1 MTYIILCE
9 GKTDAFIINLIMSK
23 VGFKYVN
30 KKQGI
35 SFKLLKNQSLDYFVK
50 DEDKLLIWNT
60 GGCENLL
67 KAVEEVKK
75 LSKSSTVPI
84 DSLGIV
90 IDKDFNEEDTIVD
103 NISSAFSLDNALKNA
118 IWNKHNYED
127 DFKEQKSL
135 KVLLNI
141 IPYGEFGALE
151 TLMFNS
157 LKNKGVDESRIGHD
171 IEKMIDKLKS
181 DKISFFKKERFV
193 IKAKLGCLINSLDP
207 ERTFYD
213 IIDSFEGINWEE
225 DEIVKTHFKELEK
238 YK

>member
-23 VGFKYVN
+23 VGFRYV

-35 SFKLLKNQSLDYFVK
+35 SFKLLKNQSLDYFET

-60 GGCENLL
+60 GGCENLP
-67 KAVEEVKK
+67 KAVEDVKR
-75 LSKSSTVPI
+75 LSESSTVPI

-90 IDKDFNEEDTIVD
+90 IDKDFNDEKSIIT
-103 NISSAFSLDNALKNA
+103 NMSSAFSLDEPLKNA
-118 IWNKHNYED
+118 TWNKHNYKD

-141 IPYGEFGALE
+141 IPHGEFGALE

-157 LKNKGVDESRIGHD
+157 LKSRGSDETRIGHD
-171 IEKMIDKLKS
+171 IEKMIDKFKN
-181 DKISFFKKERFV
+181 DGVSFFKKERFV

-213 IIDSFEGINWEE
+213 IIDSFEGIDWAE
-225 DEIVKTHFKELEK
+225 DEIVKKHFKELEK